1 MLNIAHNPPGRSR
14 ESLSALRLRRMQR
27 YRLDS
32 ALNVPGGF
40 WPPNDQ
46 NQVITG
52 TLSSEKRRIHLSTSP
67 TFKRLTAGEMSHSFL
82 NSDTNLQRIDV
93 LCGHTANGPCTLLD
107 LIENT
112 NEGVESW
119 PAGIKI
125 DAVRWR
131 VGGVV
136 MGLHLDSAD
145 ADIIESAAF
154 YLSRID
160 KLFPASTRIE
170 ATADHFSYTIPH
182 KGLSIFEFSSLE
194 PDAEITCRV
203 FAVKNGTRSVPRIR
217 VTPRKPKSLD
227 WFLSLGLR
235 LENFFS
241 MFLGTSVGLTELQ
254 VKKGEEYGWLVQ
266 RIPLRNEKVSY
277 QSFVACEKHEMA
289 RALSKWLAVPQS
301 QQPVEVTVLGMLR
314 KSSLF
319 VETEFLAL
327 AQALEGFGRI
337 HFERGLMP
345 KEEFKNGLTKL
356 REKLC
361 QLWGDSEIVK
371 RCSDAL
377 STANEA
383 SFGHRLGLTYDLL
396 SADFA
401 AKLLGNRKDFTGKV
415 VKTRNYFTH
424 LGIEKEKYVADTPKE
439 LFLLNQRLHAFLR
452 CVMLL
457 DLGVSEAA
465 LTGPIMHQVLRW
477 KI

>member
-1 MLNIAHNPPGRSR
+1 MG
-14 ESLSALRLRRMQR
+14 R

-32 ALNVPGGF
+32 VLNVPGGF

-46 NQVITG
+46 NEVITG
-52 TLSSEKRRIHLSTSP
+52 TLSSEKRRIYLSTSP
-67 TFKRLTAGEMSHSFL
+67 TFKRLPLNDMGQSFL
-82 NSDTNLQRIDV
+82 SSDTTLQRIDV
-93 LCGHTANGPCTLLD
+93 LCGHTADGPCTLFD
-107 LIENT
+107 LMENT
-112 NEGVESW
+112 NAGIETW
-119 PAGIKI
+119 PLGIKI
-125 DAVRWR
+125 DAVRWT

-136 MGLHLDSAD
+136 MGLHLDSA
-145 ADIIESAAF
+145 AAEVIESAAF
-154 YLSRID
+154 YLSRIE
-160 KLFPASTRIE
+160 KWFPPPTRIE
-170 ATADHFSYTIPH
+170 VTPDHFGFTVPH
-182 KGLSIFEFSSLE
+182 KGLPVFEFSSLE
-194 PDAEITCRV
+194 IEAEVTCRV
-203 FAVKNGTRSVPRIR
+203 FAVKNGTKSVPRIK
-217 VTPRKPKSLD
+217 VTPRTPKSLD
-227 WFLSLGLR
+227 WFVSLGFR

-254 VKKGEEYGWLVQ
+254 LQKGQEHGWLVQ
-266 RIPLRNEKVSY
+266 RILVRNEKVSY
-277 QSFVACEKHEMA
+277 QSWVRCEKHEMA

-337 HFERGLMP
+337 HFEHGLIS

-361 QLWGDSEIVK
+361 KLWGDSEITK

-383 SFGHRLGLTYDLL
+383 TFGHRLGLTYDLL
-396 SADFA
+396 SVDFA
-401 AKLLGNRKDFTGKV
+401 AKLLGERADFVRKV
-415 VKTRNYFTH
+415 VKTRNYYTH
-424 LGIEKEKYVADTPKE
+424 LGIEKGQHVADTPKE

-457 DLGVSEAA
+457 DLGVSEDA
-465 LTGPIMHQVLRW
+465 LRGPIMHQVLRW
-477 KI
+477 KT